1 MLVGNRMSTNV
12 VALTPEDYL
21 STAQAKMWLGGF
33 RRVPVVQD
41 GDLVGI
47 LTDRDI
53 REHLGRLERTKISA
67 AMTEDLVTVTPET
80 TLEEAAQIMLK
91 HKIGGLPVLTAGKIA
106 GMITTS
112 DILQAFLDVMGASV
126 SGTARID
133 LVLEE
138 EEHTVADAAKIIA
151 EQEGEILGVGTYL
164 DRWDKSPV
172 CYVRFRA
179 ADPERVT
186 NALKQKGYNVL
197 GVHL

>member
-1 MLVGNRMSTNV
+1 MLVGNRMSSNV
-12 VALTPEDYL
+12 VALTPEDVL

-91 HKIGGLPVLTAGKIA
+91 HKIGGLPVLKAGKIA
-106 GMITTS
+106 GMI
-112 DILQAFLDVMGASV
+112 
-126 SGTARID
+126 
-133 LVLEE
+133 
-138 EEHTVADAAKIIA
+138 IA
-151 EQEGEILGVGTYL
+151 LSLCRSFV
-164 DRWDKSPV
+164 P
-172 CYVRFRA
+172 
-179 ADPERVT
+179 
-186 NALKQKGYNVL
+186 
-197 GVHL
+197 

>member
-1 MLVGNRMSTNV
+1 MLVGNRMSSNV

-91 HKIGGLPVLTAGKIA
+91 HKIGGLPVLKAGKIV

-112 DILQAFLDVMGASV
+112 DIVQAFLDVMGASV

-138 EEHTVADAAKIIA
+138 EHTVADAAKIIG
-151 EQEGEILGVGTYL
+151 EQGGEILGVGTY
-164 DRWDKSPV
+164 RESWGKSPV
-172 CYVRFRA
+172 CYVRFRV